1 MSMPVN
7 DFRTRVLWIGWI
19 AAGVLL
25 LVAAVAGVYAANLR
39 NQVEDVQLRLVD
51 AVTKLQMS
59 ETARAET
66 TSALGAMQ
74 TNLALL
80 SAPDTQ
86 VFKLAGKGIAAEASG
101 RAFFSRTKGLL
112 FSASKLPPIA
122 DGSVYQL
129 WLLARSGPASAGL
142 ARPMADGSVVAAY
155 DPTTDA
161 PDATGFAVS
170 VEPED
175 GSAKPTGNL
184 LLTSTP

>member
-1 MSMPVN
+1 MSVN
-7 DFRTRVLWIGWI
+7 DFRSRMLWIGWI
-19 AAGVLL
+19 AAGALL
-25 LVAAVAGVYAANLR
+25 LIATVAAVYAANLR

-66 TSALGAMQ
+66 ASALGAMQ

-80 SAPDTQ
+80 SAPDTR
-86 VFKLAGKGIAAEASG
+86 VFRLVGKGTASDASG

-112 FSASKLPPIA
+112 FSASKLPPLA
-122 DGSVYQL
+122 DGSIYQL
-129 WLLARSGPASAGL
+129 WLQARGGPASAGL

-175 GSAKPTGNL
+175 GSAKPTSEF
-184 LLTSTP
+184 LLTTAH